1 MCSGYAPKLFIDFS
15 VYFHLSVYFFIHLFS
30 FIFLFQL
37 NDTNQPK
44 KREKRYIERQGHTVF
59 RGLDWTGLD

>member
-44 KREKRYIERQGHTVF
+44 KREKRYIERQG
-59 RGLDWTGLD
+59 

>member
-1 MCSGYAPKLFIDFS
+1 MILVTQAAYVQCYLGYAPKLFIDFS

-30 FIFLFQL
+30 FIFLFQV

-44 KREKRYIERQGHTVF
+44 EREKRYIERQG
-59 RGLDWTGLD
+59 